1 MVGHH
6 LIFVDQ
12 RKIVFDFEIDMKMF
26 YLNFDMKSIRNRF
39 ENVLMENFGCC
50 STTFEYKG
58 FVKRKISPICYM
70 IGNLLIHETVLI
82 YLIEL

>member
-1 MVGHH
+1 MVGNH

-12 RKIVFDFEIDMKMF
+12 RKIVFDFEIDMKML
-26 YLNFDMKSIRNRF
+26 YLNFNMKSIRNRF

-50 STTFEYKG
+50 SITFEYKC

-70 IGNLLIHETVLI
+70 IGNLLIHKIVLI
-82 YLIEL
+82 FLIEL